1 MNEVDKLLD
10 KLGKIE
16 ALYAGAATDGERTAA
31 GNARERIMAKLQ
43 QQERTDPPG
52 EFRFRVDD
60 PWSRKLLIALLRRYD
75 ILPYRYKGQR
85 LTTVMAR
92 VPQSFV
98 ADTLW
103 PEFSALD
110 NELQALVRHLTDDI
124 IRRAVFS
131 DTSEAGEVDRDG
143 ASEKERG
150 RERSF
155 PSA

>member
-110 NELQALVRHLTDDI
+110 RTASARKTSDRRHHPA
-124 IRRAVFS
+124 RRLFRHV
-131 DTSEAGEVDRDG
+131 
-143 ASEKERG
+143 RG
-150 RERSF
+150 RGGRQRWREREGAGS
-155 PSA
+155 